1 MTKLFTLLALIL
13 GILGYI
19 TLFVMFP
26 VTMTTITIAAWCIV
40 LVLLFNDVKKA
51 NK

>member
-1 MTKLFTLLALIL
+1 MKKLPTLLALIL
-13 GILGYI
+13 GALGYI

-26 VTMTTITIAAWCIV
+26 ATMTTITIAAWCFI
-40 LVLLFNDVKKA
+40 LVLLYNDIKNT

>member
-1 MTKLFTLLALIL
+1 MIKARTLLALIL
-13 GILGYI
+13 GALGYI

-26 VTMTTITIAAWCIV
+26 ATMTTITIAAWCFI
-40 LVLLFNDVKKA
+40 LVLLYNDIKNT

>member
-1 MTKLFTLLALIL
+1 MIKARTLLALIL
-13 GILGYI
+13 GALSYI

-26 VTMTTITIAAWCIV
+26 ATMTTITIAMWCII
-40 LVLLFNDVKKA
+40 LILLYNDIKNA